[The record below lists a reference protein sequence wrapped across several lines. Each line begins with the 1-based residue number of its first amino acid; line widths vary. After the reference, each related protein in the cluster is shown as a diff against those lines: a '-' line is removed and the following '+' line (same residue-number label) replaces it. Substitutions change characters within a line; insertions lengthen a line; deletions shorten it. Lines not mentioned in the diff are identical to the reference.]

1 MTDSSTQN
9 CGKLGDKALN
19 LMLRVLLTPN
29 NDVSELLDE
38 EGIASVEMPDDCDS
52 EQPLDPPLAVVTPA
66 TPTLANRNIAALSTL
81 NRIDGNS
88 EAPAWDTVDA
98 PRAPTTPASISH
110 SISVPVTPDDIH
122 SDNEAPV
129 LDTPA
134 SSLSSPPVSRFDVG
148 NVTFAYRRT
157 RQSPS
162 NPALRPNDPLFATPP
177 RAGPVTRALPSH
189 SLDYTDQ
196 LTDPQYRSLLDKVIT
211 AARKTRFP
219 SQGAFDMSA
228 LRASLAGILCY
239 GRVEEPFRL
248 HSISRLERDK
258 MIGAAGELFVG
269 NHTSAAKEAGLMSK

>member
-1 MTDSSTQN
+1 MTDP
-9 CGKLGDKALN
+9 KLDDKALRA
-19 LMLRVLLTPN
+19 MQTILLAPKN
-29 NDVSELLDE
+29 HVSNLLDQ
-38 EGIASVEMPDDCDS
+38 EGIVPVGMPDDCDS
-52 EQPLDPPLAVVTPA
+52 EKPLDPPLAVVTPA
-66 TPTLANRNIAALSTL
+66 TPTLANRNIAALATL
-81 NRIDGNS
+81 NGIYGNS

-98 PRAPTTPASISH
+98 LRPPTTPASISH

-148 NVTFAYRRT
+148 NVTFAYRRA

-162 NPALRPNDPLFATPP
+162 APALRPNDPFIATPP

-219 SQGAFDMSA
+219 SQGSFDMSA

-239 GRVEEPFRL
+239 GSVEEPFRL

-269 NHTSAAKEAGLMSK
+269 NPKSAAKEAGLMSK